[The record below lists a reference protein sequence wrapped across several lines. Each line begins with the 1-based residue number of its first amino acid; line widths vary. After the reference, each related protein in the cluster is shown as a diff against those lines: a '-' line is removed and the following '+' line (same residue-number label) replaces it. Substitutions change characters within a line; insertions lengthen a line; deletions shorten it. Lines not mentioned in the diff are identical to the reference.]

1 MRILFSTTNLDLG
14 GAQMFIMRLAEE
26 FNEQGHEVFVYNH
39 QPEWS
44 NNEFLSSF
52 SKKIKILGYSE
63 NPDFISFTWKL
74 TGLINKFNK
83 KFIFRNWLNEKKYK
97 ETLRKYKFDIIS
109 SQMYASDKV
118 NAKIAIR
125 SNTPFVITNHGEY
138 ELNIS
143 NGNVNFKREAKECI
157 SRASGIIYTAEKNIE
172 SIRTMISNDKPLRKI
187 SIGFNGNAIKR
198 FNVNPESLGIQKGD
212 FVIGMVARG
221 IPEKGWNELIEM
233 FNLLT
238 KAYTKRKLHL
248 VLIGNGEL
256 LKQLVK
262 ERKTENMHLLQFE
275 KNPMEYFSWVKH
287 FDAGLLL
294 SYFTGESVPNSI
306 IEYLYHGVPV
316 LSTPMGDIERMINS
330 PAGMSGDMIPMKNG
344 KADVNAAVNML
355 IKWLENPDYYQQL
368 KLNTKSAFEKFE
380 MKNIAKQY
388 LEVYNNVVSGFLK
401 IPS

>member
-1 MRILFSTTNLDLG
+1 
-14 GAQMFIMRLAEE
+14 
-26 FNEQGHEVFVYNH
+26 
-39 QPEWS
+39 
-44 NNEFLSSF
+44 
-52 SKKIKILGYSE
+52 
-63 NPDFISFTWKL
+63 
-74 TGLINKFNK
+74 
-83 KFIFRNWLNEKKYK
+83 
-97 ETLRKYKFDIIS
+97 
-109 SQMYASDKV
+109 
-118 NAKIAIR
+118 
-125 SNTPFVITNHGEY
+125 
-138 ELNIS
+138 
-143 NGNVNFKREAKECI
+143 
-157 SRASGIIYTAEKNIE
+157 
-172 SIRTMISNDKPLRKI
+172 
-187 SIGFNGNAIKR
+187 
-198 FNVNPESLGIQKGD
+198 
-212 FVIGMVARG
+212 MVARG

-262 ERKTENMHLLQFE
+262 ERETENMHLLQFE